1 MEELQNA
8 FVFKGSIKNT
18 FMDFPFV
25 WDELNILVT
34 YGSDVEVAKKIV
46 LDIVSELLSE
56 CTENSLA
63 KWKEMVKLLWH
74 LLRCN
79 CLKYQN

>member
-8 FVFKGSIKNT
+8 FVFKGPIKNYS
-18 FMDFPFV
+18 MDFPFV

-46 LDIVSELLSE
+46 LDIASELLSE

-63 KWKEMVKLLWH
+63 K
-74 LLRCN
+74 
-79 CLKYQN
+79 